1 MTAKRYSALDGIRG
15 LALLNMIA
23 YHAVWDLVYLFDFHL
38 QWYQSEGAYIWQQ
51 CICWTFIFLSGFCE
65 PLGKEKLKRGITVFS
80 LGFLIVAATLIAMPQ
95 NRVRFGVLT
104 LIGSCMLLMVPLEKF
119 LQKFKPEYGLIF
131 SIALFL
137 LTKNIN
143 HGYLGFGSLNILPL
157 PNGWYRN
164 FITTYLGFPMSGFYS
179 TDYFSLLPWLF
190 LYTAGYFTHQLFIH
204 HKLLEHL
211 ENSKAKPLEWF
222 GRHSLGLYMIHQP
235 LLYFLFAA
243 LFAL

>member
-51 CICWTFIFLSGFCE
+51 SICWTFIFLSGFCE
-65 PLGKEKLKRGITVFS
+65 PLGKKKLKRGITVFS
-80 LGFLIVAATLIAMPQ
+80 LGFLIVLATLITMPQ

-104 LIGSCMLLMVPLEKF
+104 LIGSCMLLMIPTEKV
-119 LQKFKPEYGLIF
+119 LRKCRPVYGLVF

-204 HKLLEHL
+204 HKLLAHL

>member
-1 MTAKRYSALDGIRG
+1 M
-15 LALLNMIA
+15 
-23 YHAVWDLVYLFDFHL
+23 
-38 QWYQSEGAYIWQQ
+38 
-51 CICWTFIFLSGFCE
+51 
-65 PLGKEKLKRGITVFS
+65 
-80 LGFLIVAATLIAMPQ
+80 AATLIAMPQ

-204 HKLLEHL
+204 HKLLAHL

-243 LFAL
+243 VLAL

>member
-143 HGYLGFGSLNILPL
+143 HGYPFIRIHGYEFPIVPAFDVVRVIIHLCFVAGSLLLMVGGDAGVSRHPAFPLAAYGSGRVSALGGGDRYYALCHMHLP
-157 PNGWYRN
+157 
-164 FITTYLGFPMSGFYS
+164 
-179 TDYFSLLPWLF
+179 
-190 LYTAGYFTHQLFIH
+190 
-204 HKLLEHL
+204 EH
-211 ENSKAKPLEWF
+211 
-222 GRHSLGLYMIHQP
+222 RYHI
-235 LLYFLFAA
+235 
-243 LFAL
+243 